1 MSVGQVLAIL
11 VRQAWILVLTLL
23 SAGIGAWAVMQF
35 EPGRYQAH
43 ATATVDPRHVNPV
56 SGDAEYYRS
65 ADLMQGNVIALVA
78 SDQVALDVVRRLN
91 LAQSPLIQQNF
102 RRSSSFG
109 RETIEHWIA
118 NGLRANLE
126 PTFDLGTDVL
136 DIAYTAPDPNQAAL
150 IANAFL
156 AAAVDASV
164 AMKAAEAE
172 QTARWFAPQLDRLRT
187 ELDEAR
193 AALRAFQA
201 KENIA
206 APSEG
211 ADPETSQYMAIGDEL
226 SNARAALT
234 AFQSRLASNSTDLSN
249 NSSDPDLQILAGLKE
264 KLTTAEGD
272 VAAAKGVLG
281 AHNPKM
287 IAQRAHLAAIRRE
300 ITEATERMRQHL
312 KERIETVQTE
322 IASLEAQQL
331 EAQKSLIEVQA
342 KRDRL
347 SQLER
352 TVRFRADQLNA
363 RQSAAAAAKL
373 KSKLTFS
380 AMTVLDKAAPP
391 VVPAFPK
398 PLVALPVAISAGL
411 ALGLILALLKE
422 AADRRVRFPVDLE
435 YSAAGPFLGVLE
447 RARASRPRMGASRRS
462 LGPA

>member
-11 VRQAWILVLTLL
+11 LRQAWILLLTLL
-23 SAGIGAWAVMQF
+23 SAAIAAWAVMQF
-35 EPGRYQAH
+35 APGRYEAH
-43 ATATVDPRHVNPV
+43 ATASIDPGHVNPV
-56 SGDAEYYRS
+56 SGNADYYRS
-65 ADLMQGNVIALVA
+65 VDLMQGNIVALVF
-78 SDQVALDVVRRLN
+78 SEQVAVDVAKRLN
-91 LAQSPLIQQNF
+91 LPQNPLIEQNF

-118 NGLRANLE
+118 DSLRANLS
-126 PTFDLGTDVL
+126 PTFDLGTNVL

-172 QTARWFAPQLDRLRT
+172 QTARWFAPQLDGLRT

-211 ADPETSQYMAIGDEL
+211 ADPETSRYMAIGDEL

-234 AFQSRLASNSTDLSN
+234 RLQSRLASNSTDLSN
-249 NSSDPDLQILAGLKE
+249 DPSDPDLQILASLKE
-264 KLTTAEGD
+264 KLTTAESD
-272 VAAAKGVLG
+272 IAAAKGVLG
-281 AHNPKM
+281 AHNSKM
-287 IAQRAHLAAIRRE
+287 IARRASLAATRRE

-312 KERIETVQTE
+312 KERIETVRTE

-331 EAQKSLIEVQA
+331 EAQKSLIQVQA
-342 KRDRL
+342 ERDRL
-347 SQLER
+347 IQLER
-352 TVRFRADQLNA
+352 NVRFRADQLNA
-363 RQSAAAAAKL
+363 RENAAEAAKL

-398 PLVALPVAISAGL
+398 PFVALPVAISAGL
-411 ALGLILALLKE
+411 VLGLILALLKE

-435 YSAAGPFLGVLE
+435 YSVAGPFLGVLE
-447 RARASRPRMGASRRS
+447 RARPSRPRIGASRRS